1 MTSSELL
8 RWLFGLD
15 VIPEGAEGLQLA
27 WQYPPAAWGWF
38 FIFTSAI
45 LVVFW
50 SYRRIAGA
58 TSTRVMLAI
67 IRGTLNFDFQ
77 LSKINQI
84 GSRFSWIEAEVC
96 R

>member
-45 LVVFW
+45 LVFFGVIEESLAQHPHASCSQSFVELLLFW
-50 SYRRIAGA
+50 S
-58 TSTRVMLAI
+58 VH
-67 IRGTLNFDFQ
+67 
-77 LSKINQI
+77 
-84 GSRFSWIEAEVC
+84 
-96 R
+96 

>member
-38 FIFTSAI
+38 FIFASAI
-45 LVVFW
+45 LVVFGVIEESLAQHLHA
-50 SYRRIAGA
+50 SY
-58 TSTRVMLAI
+58 
-67 IRGTLNFDFQ
+67 
-77 LSKINQI
+77 
-84 GSRFSWIEAEVC
+84 SRSFAEVFSFWSA